1 MQLNENDRMILLEKL
16 KEGFYY
22 ETEEEIIRK
31 YKTLLGTI
39 LLVIDDDSIVPK
51 LYIHE
56 INGIAVE
63 IGISIIET
71 GFKIS
76 YVTKNA
82 PSVITDDMK
91 Y

>member
-1 MQLNENDRMILLEKL
+1 MQLTKEERKILLEKL
-16 KEGFYY
+16 KEGFFY
-22 ETEEEIIRK
+22 ETEDEIRRK
-31 YKTLLGTI
+31 YKNLLSTI
-39 LLVIDDDSIVPK
+39 SLVINDDDIIPK

-56 INGIAVE
+56 INGVAVE

-76 YVTKNA
+76 YVTKNSPA
-82 PSVITDDMK
+82 GFPDDME